1 MEGMWTVAAPLR
13 IMRNGSKLFGPGIA
27 ALLAGVAE
35 TGSIR
40 RTAAAMGMSYNK
52 AWNILR
58 ACENELGFALLDRQA
73 GGAHGGGAR
82 LTEAGTDMLA
92 RYKAFENEAQ
102 AALGAL
108 LHKHFGGGLYGA

>member
-1 MEGMWTVAAPLR
+1 MKGTWTVAAPLR
-13 IMRNGSKLFGPGIA
+13 IMRDGHKLFGPGIA
-27 ALLAGVAE
+27 ELLSGVAE

-82 LTEAGTDMLA
+82 LTEQGADMLA
-92 RYKAFENEAQ
+92 RYKAFEDEAR
-102 AALGAL
+102 AALDAL
-108 LHKHFGGGLYGA
+108 LHKHFGGEPYGG